1 MVKEVIW
8 SQKADRELARMLSYL
23 QDEISEQAAERLI
36 AAIDKRIEQLK
47 KQPEIGRRVL
57 NKQTVCYLLVTKH
70 RQMFYRLNG
79 TTLHITAF
87 FDTRQNPNKR
97 PY

>member
-1 MVKEVIW
+1 MVKVIKW

-23 QDEISEQAAERLI
+23 QDEISDQAAEKLI
-36 AAIDKRIEQLK
+36 SAVRRRIEQLK
-47 KQPEIGRRVL
+47 TQPEIGRRVL
-57 NKQTVCYLLVTKH
+57 HKQTVRYLLVTKH

-87 FDTRQNPNKR
+87 FDTRQSPDKR

>member
-1 MVKEVIW
+1 MVKVVEW
-8 SQKADRELARMLSYL
+8 SQKADRELARMVSYL

-36 AAIDKRIEQLK
+36 SAVNRRIEQLK
-47 KQPEIGRRVL
+47 KQPEIGRRVQ
-57 NKQTVCYLLVTKH
+57 NKQTIRYLLVTKN

-79 TTLHITAF
+79 TTLYVTAF
-87 FDTRQNPNKR
+87 FDTRQNPSKR